1 MAGDDLGGLLGGLLG
16 SGGTSG
22 GGNILGALLSALGGQ
37 SGQGAGQN
45 GQGGGSLG
53 GLLDILARSGLAEQ
67 KDSWVGSG
75 ANQSVTG
82 AQIQEALPDGTL
94 QQVAEQT
101 GVSPDKAADELAQV
115 LPGAVDKL
123 TPDGQ
128 VPASLEELARQQ
140 NL

>member
-1 MAGDDLGGLLGGLLG
+1 MAGNDIGGLLGGLLG
-16 SGGTSG
+16 GGKG
-22 GGNILGALLSALGGQ
+22 GGADMLGALLSALGGRG
-37 SGQGAGQN
+37 SQG

-53 GLLDILARSGLAEQ
+53 GLLDILAKSGLAEQ
-67 KDSWVGSG
+67 KDSWVGTG

-82 AQIQEALPDGTL
+82 AQIQQALPDETL
-94 QQVAEQT
+94 QQVAQET

-115 LPGAVDKL
+115 LPQAVDKL

-128 VPASLEELARQQ
+128 VPASLDELARRQ